1 MGKYVVRIT
10 MMGPTGRARITKYV
24 RGGAPLY
31 ANMLK
36 DAEVFSSKVKA
47 TRTRDAVRRL
57 MRFLPN
63 RDAIVSV
70 QEYTEAEGE
79 LRRLAALADE

>member
-1 MGKYVVRIT
+1 MGKYVVKLT
-10 MMGPTGRARITKYV
+10 MIGPTGRARITKYV

-31 ANMLK
+31 ANRLK
-36 DAEVFSSKVKA
+36 DAEIFTSKIKA

-57 MRFLPN
+57 MRFLTN
-63 RDAIVSV
+63 RDAVVSV
-70 QEYTEAEGE
+70 QEYSEAEGE